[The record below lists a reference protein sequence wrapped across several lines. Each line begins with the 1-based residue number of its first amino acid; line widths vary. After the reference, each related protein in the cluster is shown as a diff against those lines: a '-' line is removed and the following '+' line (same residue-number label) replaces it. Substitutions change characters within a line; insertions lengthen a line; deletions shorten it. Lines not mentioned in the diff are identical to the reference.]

1 MARPPITRAN
11 PYTPKRGSFAGSTF
25 TSERQYRNALAR
37 LKGFT
42 SWEDERRSPRSIRSA
57 KALES
62 LRPSAREARA
72 RALDALSLMRRDGLS
87 LAKASRRAGTTP
99 ETVIRYAGEGLE
111 RRGKGRFSVKTGD
124 RLFAH
129 MPALTTEG
137 PRELDVRGYR
147 QRSLVGRHWNA
158 ISDYGRTGEVEQL
171 KAFEGKNGR
180 VAGFQLETDPDAID
194 YWAPREPF
202 SFEEIYDV
210 SR

>member
-11 PYTPKRGSFAGSTF
+11 PYTPKRGSLAGRTF
-25 TSERQYRNALAR
+25 NSERQYRNALAH
-37 LKGFT
+37 LKGFA
-42 SWEDERRSPRSIRSA
+42 SWEAERRSPKSIHSA
-57 KALES
+57 TALDL
-62 LRPSAREARA
+62 LRPSARQARA
-72 RALDALSLMRRDGLS
+72 RALRALSYMRRDGFS
-87 LAKASRRAGTTP
+87 LAHASRRAGTTP
-99 ETVIRYAGEGLE
+99 ETVIRYTGQELE
-111 RRGKGRFSVKTGD
+111 RRGSGRFIAKTGD
-124 RLFAH
+124 RLFAR

-147 QRSLVGRHWNA
+147 QRSLVGRHGNA
-158 ISDYGRTGEVEQL
+158 VKHYGLTGEVEQF

-180 VAGFQLETDPDAID
+180 VGGFQLETDPDAID